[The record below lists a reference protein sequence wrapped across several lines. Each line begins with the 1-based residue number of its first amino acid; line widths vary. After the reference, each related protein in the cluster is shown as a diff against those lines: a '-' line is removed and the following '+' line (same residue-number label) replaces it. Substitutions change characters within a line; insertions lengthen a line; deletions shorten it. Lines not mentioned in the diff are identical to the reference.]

1 MYLTTINHFQ
11 NAHDLICF
19 PFTYI
24 TILIIINNAIHFT
37 RQWYWPIVRHFIL
50 QCHLYLSTLEEK
62 NFLLS
67 LKVHWHTYLR
77 CIVSSITRTNS
88 QINMFATYHDVF
100 NICRITSQIAKQ
112 KVSTMMSIPDID
124 CTLSEYSIIQQRR
137 LNGTY
142 NLLFLF

>member
-1 MYLTTINHFQ
+1 MYS
-11 NAHDLICF
+11 
-19 PFTYI
+19 
-24 TILIIINNAIHFT
+24 II
-37 RQWYWPIVRHFIL
+37 Y
-50 QCHLYLSTLEEK
+50 K
-62 NFLLS
+62 N
-67 LKVHWHTYLR
+67 
-77 CIVSSITRTNS
+77 NS
-88 QINMFATYHDVF
+88 QIHMFATYHDVF